1 MKKTLILGA
10 STNPARYSYLVA
22 NKLVRKGFPIVN
34 VGRKTGKVAGEEIEP
49 AEVIHDDIDTVTL
62 YVGPQNQAPYY
73 DYILKTNP
81 KRLIFNPGAE
91 NQELADKAREQ
102 GIEVVEA
109 CTLVMLNTGQ
119 F

>member
-1 MKKTLILGA
+1 HSFPTRRSSDLA
-10 STNPARYSYLVA
+10 YLVA
-22 NKLVRKGFPIVN
+22 NKLVRKGYPIVN
-34 VGRKTGKVAGEEIEP
+34 VGRKIGKVAGVEIEP
-49 AEVIHDDIDTVTL
+49 PETIHTDIDTVTL

-91 NQELADKAREQ
+91 NAELAEKARAS
-102 GIEVVEA
+102 GIEVVEG

-119 F
+119 Y